1 MKKPR
6 LSVTVW
12 LLFVSLLLHAG
23 AAWSKVDV
31 TGRPMETVTGFSYTA
46 GPDESPETARALAR
60 YGAKQ
65 KAVVTTAGRLIDAGL
80 LNKETSRQM
89 AVFCLVADTM
99 PFSLIEESIDVASRT
114 YTVKIKSSL
123 SLSDYVKAEIRNE
136 ALEKEE
142 LHLSLKE
149 EMEPEVAAS
158 IAPAF
163 ELSRAYRYISNRH
176 WRMAIIYIDHIETK
190 YPRWGA
196 LHLAKAR
203 AYLGMHERERAIS
216 ALKSACYLG
225 VQEACL
231 KINALDPPD

>member
-1 MKKPR
+1 MKNPR
-6 LSVTVW
+6 LSVFVW
-12 LLFVSLLLHAG
+12 LSVVSLLLHAG
-23 AAWSKVDV
+23 AAWSKVDA
-31 TGRPMETVTGFSYTA
+31 TDRPTDAVTGFSYTA

-80 LNKETSRQM
+80 LNKDADRQM

-99 PFSLIEESIDVASRT
+99 PFILLEESIDVDSRT
-114 YTVKIKSSL
+114 YTVKIKSTL
-123 SLSDYVKAEIRNE
+123 SLRDYVKAEIRNE

-142 LHLSLKE
+142 MHFSLKE
-149 EMEPEVAAS
+149 EMEPEVSAS

-203 AYLGMHERERAIS
+203 AYLGMHELERAIS
-216 ALKSACYLG
+216 LLKSACYLG
-225 VQEACL
+225 IQDACL